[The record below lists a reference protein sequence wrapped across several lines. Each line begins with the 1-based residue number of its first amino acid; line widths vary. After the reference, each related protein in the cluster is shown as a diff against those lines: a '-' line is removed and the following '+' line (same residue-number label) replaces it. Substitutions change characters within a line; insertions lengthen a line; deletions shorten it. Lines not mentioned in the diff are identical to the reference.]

1 MCVRLSED
9 LHTHTGRMRF
19 LRRTARRAMWT
30 CLDASWSTRAGDAG
44 AGAGDATTRDAV
56 GDGAGAARA
65 AVRSVG
71 AMIPRD
77 VLERCAT
84 FGARGAAS
92 GDASDA
98 RARRAVRRVVRALG
112 QGSDAKARAVVAAM
126 ADAANECA
134 AKTVLPRRA
143 DEVIET
149 LRAVARCGDDF
160 SRAMVPGSGCA
171 LLDAMD
177 GGKALMTA
185 RRNAD
190 VATAYFEAL
199 ASALGVENERAMGL
213 FRALATVNVFEHDDR
228 PTVFGV
234 MDVFQ
239 GLACSAS
246 AQSAVAVAAA
256 LEKSGAL
263 GDFIARAF
271 VTMAARED
279 DADAIDVA
287 MSRRFFAFVIFV
299 LRARSERFQALAFA
313 GVESAAT
320 PVVAR
325 LCLSRAGSEPNA
337 AALYQEIKRR
347 ER

>member
-1 MCVRLSED
+1 MVARD
-9 LHTHTGRMRF
+9 
-19 LRRTARRAMWT
+19 RRAGTARRMWT
-30 CLDASWSTRAGDAG
+30 CLDASWSTRAGDG
-44 AGAGDATTRDAV
+44 GDAGDGDAV
-56 GDGAGAARA
+56 AGGGARA
-65 AVRSVG
+65 TRESVRRVG
-71 AMIPRD
+71 STIPRD

-84 FGARGAAS
+84 FGARRAETD
-92 GDASDA
+92 GDGGDA

-112 QGSDAKARAVVAAM
+112 RGSEAKARAAVAAM
-126 ADAANECA
+126 ADAARECA
-134 AKTVLPRRA
+134 ARTVLPRRA

-199 ASALGVENERAMGL
+199 ASALGVDDERAMGL

-239 GLACSAS
+239 GLACSTS

-299 LRARSERFQALAFA
+299 LRAKSERFQALAFA
-313 GVESAAT
+313 GVENAAT

-347 ER
+347 EIV